1 MRNKEIGNY
10 NSPERIKAELSTQK
24 CPCFER
30 IHRGQDEAEL
40 RKKKKKEKKKQAAGE
55 VEVDDQDFWKP
66 G

>member
-24 CPCFER
+24 CSCFER

-40 RKKKKKEKKKQAAGE
+40 KKKKERKEKTGCRRSR
-55 VEVDDQDFWKP
+55 